1 MEGRYG
7 ILQRPWLDFRDFNRR
22 SFRAEVLVATVF
34 DTIITQGVRSGQIP
48 ARTQQSRDWF
58 RETAGKMRNINER
71 SLMRGDQA
79 RLTSTPIPGSMYMFN
94 YDPKWKDE
102 LPYYDRFPL
111 VFPFR
116 KVPGGFYGLNLHYLP
131 PPLRAR
137 LMDALYDYANNT
149 RYDESTKIKLNY
161 QLLTSIAK
169 LRFFSPCVKHYL
181 NEHVRSRFMYV
192 YPSEWDIAL
201 FLPTER
207 FTKQSKT
214 QVWNDSKRM
223 LGVRK

>member
-1 MEGRYG
+1 M
-7 ILQRPWLDFRDFNRR
+7 
-22 SFRAEVLVATVF
+22 ATIF

-48 ARTQQSRDWF
+48 ARTQGARDWF
-58 RETAGKMRNINER
+58 RETAEKIRTVNER
-71 SLMRGDQA
+71 TLMKGDNA
-79 RLTSTPIPGSMYMFN
+79 RLTSTPIIGSMYMFN

-131 PPLRAR
+131 PPLRAK

-149 RYDESTKIKLNY
+149 RYDETTRIKLNY

-181 NEHVRSRFMYV
+181 NEHVRSRFVYV

-207 FTKQSKT
+207 FTKQSKVT
-214 QVWNDSKRM
+214 VWNDSKRM
-223 LGVRK
+223 LGIRK

>member
-1 MEGRYG
+1 MR
-7 ILQRPWLDFRDFNRR
+7 
-22 SFRAEVLVATVF
+22 TV
-34 DTIITQGVRSGQIP
+34 
-48 ARTQQSRDWF
+48 
-58 RETAGKMRNINER
+58 NER
-71 SLMRGDQA
+71 TMMKGDSS
-79 RLTSTPIPGSMYMFN
+79 RLTIRPIVGSMYMFN
-94 YDPKWKDE
+94 YDPKYKEE

-116 KVPGGFYGLNLHYLP
+116 KVPGGFYGINLHYLP
-131 PPLRAR
+131 PPLRAK

-161 QLLTSIAK
+161 QLLTSISK
-169 LRFFSPCVKHYL
+169 MRFFAPCVKHYL
-181 NEHVRSRFMYV
+181 DEHVRSRFMYV

-207 FTKQSKT
+207 FAKKSKT

-223 LGVRK
+223 LGIRK

>member
-1 MEGRYG
+1 M
-7 ILQRPWLDFRDFNRR
+7 
-22 SFRAEVLVATVF
+22 ATIF

-48 ARTQQSRDWF
+48 ARTQGARDWF
-58 RETAGKMRNINER
+58 RETAEKIRTVNER
-71 SLMRGDQA
+71 TLMRGDNA
-79 RLTSTPIPGSMYMFN
+79 RLTSTPIVGSMYMFN

-149 RYDESTKIKLNY
+149 RYDESTRIKLNY

-207 FTKQSKT
+207 FAKKNKN
-214 QVWNDSKRM
+214 QVWADTKRI

>member
-1 MEGRYG
+1 
-7 ILQRPWLDFRDFNRR
+7 
-22 SFRAEVLVATVF
+22 VATVF

-149 RYDESTKIKLNY
+149 RYDESTRIKLNY

>member
-1 MEGRYG
+1 M
-7 ILQRPWLDFRDFNRR
+7 
-22 SFRAEVLVATVF
+22 ATIF

-48 ARTQQSRDWF
+48 ARTQASRDWF
-58 RETAGKMRNINER
+58 RDTAAKMRTVNER
-71 SLMRGDQA
+71 SLMKGDQG
-79 RLTSTPIPGSMYMFN
+79 RLVAKPIIGSMYMFN

-116 KVPGGFYGLNLHYLP
+116 RIPGGFYGLNLHYLP
-131 PPLRAR
+131 LPLRAR
-137 LMDALYDYANNT
+137 LMDGLYDYANNT
-149 RYDESTKIKLNY
+149 RYDESTKIKMNY
-161 QLLTSIAK
+161 SLLQSVSK
-169 LRFFSPCVKHYL
+169 LKFFEPCVKHYL
-181 NEHVRSRFMYV
+181 DEHVRSRFMYI

-207 FTKQSKT
+207 FVKKTKT
-214 QVWNDSKRM
+214 QVWSESKKM

>member
-1 MEGRYG
+1 M
-7 ILQRPWLDFRDFNRR
+7 
-22 SFRAEVLVATVF
+22 ATIF

-48 ARTQQSRDWF
+48 ARTQGARDWF
-58 RETAGKMRNINER
+58 RETAEKIRTVNER
-71 SLMRGDQA
+71 TLMKGDNA
-79 RLTSTPIPGSMYMFN
+79 RLTSTPIIGSMYMFN

-149 RYDESTKIKLNY
+149 RYDETTRIKLNY
-161 QLLTSIAK
+161 QLLTNIAK

-207 FTKQSKT
+207 FTKQSKVT
-214 QVWNDSKRM
+214 VWNDSKRM
-223 LGVRK
+223 LGIRK